1 MFGEEVRKLLFEVI
15 KSWQVLVVTVA
26 LVIYVFIINYA
37 ARTHHSSR
45 SRPRKAPKI
54 KAKEVMPETPA
65 ASEPDELGL
74 EEEN

>member
-1 MFGEEVRKLLFEVI
+1 MFGEEVRKLLVEVI
-15 KSWQVLVVTVA
+15 RSWQVIAVTIA

-37 ARTHHSSR
+37 ARTHHPIR
-45 SRPRKAPKI
+45 RPRKASKL
-54 KAKEVMPETPA
+54 KAKEVIPETPA